1 MTATLPQLWLLDL
14 RAYQETSRWR
24 TLLPGLPPERQ
35 RRALACRWEIDGAR
49 LACAGFL
56 LQQTLASAGIPI
68 SDQVFTKNE
77 WGKPRLVSN
86 AVDFSLSHAGNFCV
100 CALDSSPL
108 GVDVE
113 LPRISM
119 AVAAR
124 CFHPDEATFL
134 QTLPEE
140 VQKDALLR
148 LWTAKESYLKYLGRG
163 LRVPLDSFCVRLDE
177 NGASLQAPGASSAL
191 RLHEYTHD
199 GCRICLCTKS
209 PRPPLQLYQPEQ
221 SRRRITLLRR
231 LF

>member
-119 AVAAR
+119 AAFIRTKRLFCRRCPKKRRKTR
-124 CFHPDEATFL
+124 CFASGPRRKAISSISGAGCASRSIRSASVSMKTAPACRRPAR
-134 QTLPEE
+134 LPPF
-140 VQKDALLR
+140 ACTNTR
-148 LWTAKESYLKYLGRG
+148 TTA
-163 LRVPLDSFCVRLDE
+163 V
-177 NGASLQAPGASSAL
+177 ASACAPKAPA
-191 RLHEYTHD
+191 
-199 GCRICLCTKS
+199 
-209 PRPPLQLYQPEQ
+209 
-221 SRRRITLLRR
+221 RRFNSINRNKAAAG
-231 LF
+231 

>member
-124 CFHPDEATFL
+124 CFHPDEAAFL

-140 VQKDALLR
+140 AQKDALLR

-177 NGASLQAPGASSAL
+177 NGASRRRRRVFRPSPARIHAR
-191 RLHEYTHD
+191 RLPH
-199 GCRICLCTKS
+199 RLCTKA
-209 PRPPLQLYQPEQ
+209 PA
-221 SRRRITLLRR
+221 RRFNSINRNKAAAGITLLRR

>member
-124 CFHPDEATFL
+124 CFHPDEAAFL

-140 VQKDALLR
+140 AQKDALLR
-148 LWTAKESYLKYLGRG
+148 LWTAKESYLKYTGEG
-163 LRVPLDSFCVRLDE
+163 LSGLTAVCTVSQGCVFPSVPGV
-177 NGASLQAPGASSAL
+177 
-191 RLHEYTHD
+191 H
-199 GCRICLCTKS
+199 
-209 PRPPLQLYQPEQ
+209 LQLLP
-221 SRRRITLLRR
+221 
-231 LF
+231 LFAGYSVCVCTAAPAKIAVRSL

>member
-77 WGKPRLVSN
+77 WGKPCLVSN

-108 GVDVE
+108 GVDV
-113 LPRISM
+113 
-119 AVAAR
+119 
-124 CFHPDEATFL
+124 
-134 QTLPEE
+134 
-140 VQKDALLR
+140 
-148 LWTAKESYLKYLGRG
+148 
-163 LRVPLDSFCVRLDE
+163 
-177 NGASLQAPGASSAL
+177 
-191 RLHEYTHD
+191 
-199 GCRICLCTKS
+199 
-209 PRPPLQLYQPEQ
+209 
-221 SRRRITLLRR
+221 
-231 LF
+231 

>member
-24 TLLPGLPPERQ
+24 TLLPSLPPERQ

-77 WGKPRLVSN
+77 WGKPRLASN
-86 AVDFSLSHAGNFCV
+86 AVDFSLSHAGTFCV

-124 CFHPDEATFL
+124 CFHPDEAAFL

-140 VQKDALLR
+140 AQKDALLR

-177 NGASLQAPGASSAL
+177 TAPACRRPARLPPFVCTNTRTTAAASACAPKAPA
-191 RLHEYTHD
+191 
-199 GCRICLCTKS
+199 
-209 PRPPLQLYQPEQ
+209 
-221 SRRRITLLRR
+221 RRFNSINRNKAAAG
-231 LF
+231 

>member
-86 AVDFSLSHAGNFCV
+86 AVDFSLSHAGNF
-100 CALDSSPL
+100 
-108 GVDVE
+108 
-113 LPRISM
+113 
-119 AVAAR
+119 
-124 CFHPDEATFL
+124 
-134 QTLPEE
+134 
-140 VQKDALLR
+140 
-148 LWTAKESYLKYLGRG
+148 
-163 LRVPLDSFCVRLDE
+163 
-177 NGASLQAPGASSAL
+177 
-191 RLHEYTHD
+191 
-199 GCRICLCTKS
+199 
-209 PRPPLQLYQPEQ
+209 
-221 SRRRITLLRR
+221 
-231 LF
+231 

>member
-35 RRALACRWEIDGAR
+35 RRALACRWEIDGVR

-77 WGKPRLVSN
+77 WGKPCLVSN

-113 LPRISM
+113 LPRISI

-124 CFHPDEATFL
+124 CFHPDEAAFL

-140 VQKDALLR
+140 AQKDALLR

-209 PRPPLQLYQPEQ
+209 PRPPLQLYQP
-221 SRRRITLLRR
+221 
-231 LF
+231 

>member
-56 LQQTLASAGIPI
+56 LQQTLASAGVPI

-77 WGKPRLVSN
+77 WGKPCLVSN

-113 LPRISM
+113 LPRISI

-124 CFHPDEATFL
+124 CFHPDEAAFL

-140 VQKDALLR
+140 AQKDELLR
-148 LWTAKESYLKYLGRG
+148 LWTAKESYLRYPGRG

-199 GCRICLCTKS
+199 GCRSCLCTKS
-209 PRPPLQLYQPEQ
+209 PRPPLQLYQP
-221 SRRRITLLRR
+221 
-231 LF
+231 